1 MSRYSRNNE
10 CCPFCGL
17 RYADFRCSLRTKEE
31 VYAQMF
37 VHSEDSSKWRYKRKG
52 SILGYWHMVKQREW
66 QQHLNECYFD
76 AIDVEPEFLKTW
88 YDIIQEMQGIDY

>member
-1 MSRYSRNNE
+1 MSRYSRNSE
-10 CCPFCGL
+10 SCPFCGL
-17 RYADFRCSLRTKEE
+17 RYKNFRCSLRTKEE

-52 SILGYWHMVKQREW
+52 GILGYWHMVKQREW

-76 AIDVEPEFLKTW
+76 AIDVE
-88 YDIIQEMQGIDY
+88 YDVIQEMQGIDY